1 MTAAVLV
8 MEYLVVEPMKTANMN
23 AVELL
28 RDDWF
33 TLGLMR
39 RVAYT
44 RVTKRRRHRLFEN
57 GRWGV

>member
-1 MTAAVLV
+1 

>member
-1 MTAAVLV
+1 

-39 RVAYT
+39 RVVYT
-44 RVTKRRRHRLFEN
+44 LVTKRRRHRLFEN